1 MLTEPSNHKTKHNW
15 NVRPC
20 SPPSSMGEVS
30 RRQDLETAT
39 STNIIPSQ
47 FDQPAPAF
55 CISECLFDLQQD
67 DDYEIAT
74 FPSSSQVPGPNDAN
88 MSSYQ
93 SSRGNIFDESSWQ
106 TVLRPYLFSNQHHKY
121 CEKTKKNLPSINLWG
136 STSLSLERV
145 QLLGDNATLIG
156 RPLQPTSD
164 RQNDPEVSS
173 LLNFILMFS
182 CAYIVSGFLL
192 YQMCLF
198 QLPIQIWYKLLKS
211 QQLES
216 STRHLGD
223 GSSTSSGSGSS
234 GPTFS
239 SKKRITWTQ
248 GLHEKFVKCVNS
260 LGGAAKAKP
269 KAILKMMETK
279 GLTIVQ
285 VKSHLQKYRSDK
297 CLSEC
302 KQEKPTINDIPQ
314 LVFSSRISMG
324 IKEAQQL
331 QLDIEK
337 HLHEQLEIQR
347 KLLLQNEEVG
357 RQLKLMLEQQQR
369 TN

>member
-1 MLTEPSNHKTKHNW
+1 
-15 NVRPC
+15 
-20 SPPSSMGEVS
+20 MGEVS
-30 RRQDLETAT
+30 QSQDEEPAT

-47 FDQPAPAF
+47 FDQLAPAF

-67 DDYEIAT
+67 DDYEFPT
-74 FPSSSQVPGPNDAN
+74 FPSCSQVPGPNDAK
-88 MSSYQ
+88 MSSNQ

-121 CEKTKKNLPSINLWG
+121 CEKTQKHLSSINLGG

-164 RQNDPEVSS
+164 RQNDPE
-173 LLNFILMFS
+173 
-182 CAYIVSGFLL
+182 
-192 YQMCLF
+192 
-198 QLPIQIWYKLLKS
+198 LLKS

-234 GPTFS
+234 GPIFS
-239 SKKRITWTQ
+239 SKKRIRWTQ
-248 GLHEKFVKCVNS
+248 GLHEKFIKCVNS

-297 CLSEC
+297 YMSEC
-302 KQEKPTINDIPQ
+302 NQAKPTINDMPQ
-314 LVFSSRISMG
+314 LVFSSRTSMG

-337 HLHEQLEIQR
+337 DLHEQLEIQR
-347 KLLLQNEEVG
+347 NLQLQNEENG
-357 RQLKLMLEQQQR
+357 RQLKLMLEQQQK
-369 TN
+369 TIKSLP

>member
-1 MLTEPSNHKTKHNW
+1 
-15 NVRPC
+15 
-20 SPPSSMGEVS
+20 MGEVS
-30 RRQDLETAT
+30 QSQDVEPAT

-47 FDQPAPAF
+47 FDQLAPAF

-67 DDYEIAT
+67 DDYEFPT
-74 FPSSSQVPGPNDAN
+74 FPSCSQVPGPNDAK
-88 MSSYQ
+88 MSSNQ

-121 CEKTKKNLPSINLWG
+121 CEKTQKHLSSINLGG

-164 RQNDPEVSS
+164 RQNDPE
-173 LLNFILMFS
+173 
-182 CAYIVSGFLL
+182 
-192 YQMCLF
+192 
-198 QLPIQIWYKLLKS
+198 LLKS
-211 QQLES
+211 QKLES
-216 STRHLGD
+216 STRHFGD

-234 GPTFS
+234 GPIFS
-239 SKKRITWTQ
+239 SKKRIRWTQ
-248 GLHEKFVKCVNS
+248 GLHEKFIKCVNS

-297 CLSEC
+297 YMSEC
-302 KQEKPTINDIPQ
+302 NQAKPTINDMPQ

-324 IKEAQQL
+324 IKEVQQL

-337 HLHEQLEIQR
+337 DLHEQLEIQR
-347 KLLLQNEEVG
+347 NLQLQNEENG
-357 RQLKLMLEQQQR
+357 RQLKLMLEQQQK
-369 TN
+369 TNKSVP

>member
-1 MLTEPSNHKTKHNW
+1 
-15 NVRPC
+15 
-20 SPPSSMGEVS
+20 MGEVS
-30 RRQDLETAT
+30 QSQDVEPAT
-39 STNIIPSQ
+39 STNIFPSQ
-47 FDQPAPAF
+47 FDQLAPAF

-67 DDYEIAT
+67 DDYEFPT
-74 FPSSSQVPGPNDAN
+74 FPSCSQVPGPNDAK
-88 MSSYQ
+88 MSSNQ

-121 CEKTKKNLPSINLWG
+121 CEKTQKHLSSNNLGG

-164 RQNDPEVSS
+164 RQNDPE
-173 LLNFILMFS
+173 
-182 CAYIVSGFLL
+182 
-192 YQMCLF
+192 
-198 QLPIQIWYKLLKS
+198 
-211 QQLES
+211 LES

-234 GPTFS
+234 GPIFS
-239 SKKRITWTQ
+239 SKKRIRWTQ
-248 GLHEKFVKCVNS
+248 GLHEKFIKCVNS

-297 CLSEC
+297 YMSEC
-302 KQEKPTINDIPQ
+302 NQAKPTINDMPQ

-324 IKEAQQL
+324 IKEVQQL

-337 HLHEQLEIQR
+337 DLHEQLEIQR
-347 KLLLQNEEVG
+347 NLQLQNEENG
-357 RQLKLMLEQQQR
+357 RQLKLMLEQQQKK
-369 TN
+369 TKAYPKLEAEKPANCSIH

>member
-30 RRQDLETAT
+30 QRQDLETAT

-47 FDQPAPAF
+47 FDQLAPAF

-74 FPSSSQVPGPNDAN
+74 FPSSSQVHGPNDAN

-106 TVLRPYLFSNQHHKY
+106 TVLRPYSFSNQHHKY
-121 CEKTKKNLPSINLWG
+121 CEKTEKNLPSINLWG

-182 CAYIVSGFLL
+182 CAYIMSGFLL

-211 QQLES
+211 QQMES

-234 GPTFS
+234 APIFS

-248 GLHEKFVKCVNS
+248 GLHEKFVKCVDS
-260 LGGAAKAKP
+260 LGGAASK
-269 KAILKMMETK
+269 
-279 GLTIVQ
+279 
-285 VKSHLQKYRSDK
+285 
-297 CLSEC
+297 
-302 KQEKPTINDIPQ
+302 
-314 LVFSSRISMG
+314 
-324 IKEAQQL
+324 
-331 QLDIEK
+331 
-337 HLHEQLEIQR
+337 
-347 KLLLQNEEVG
+347 
-357 RQLKLMLEQQQR
+357 
-369 TN
+369 

>member
-1 MLTEPSNHKTKHNW
+1 M
-15 NVRPC
+15 R
-20 SPPSSMGEVS
+20 EVS
-30 RRQDLETAT
+30 QSQDVEPAT

-47 FDQPAPAF
+47 FDQLAPAF

-67 DDYEIAT
+67 DDYEFPT
-74 FPSSSQVPGPNDAN
+74 FPSCSQVPGPNDAK
-88 MSSYQ
+88 MSSNQ

-121 CEKTKKNLPSINLWG
+121 CEKTQKHLSSINLGG

-164 RQNDPEVSS
+164 RQNDPE
-173 LLNFILMFS
+173 
-182 CAYIVSGFLL
+182 
-192 YQMCLF
+192 
-198 QLPIQIWYKLLKS
+198 LLKS

-234 GPTFS
+234 GPIFS
-239 SKKRITWTQ
+239 SKKRIRWTQ
-248 GLHEKFVKCVNS
+248 GLHEKFIKCVNS

-297 CLSEC
+297 YMSEC
-302 KQEKPTINDIPQ
+302 NQAKPTINDMPQ

-324 IKEAQQL
+324 IKEVQQL

-337 HLHEQLEIQR
+337 DLHEQLEIQR
-347 KLLLQNEEVG
+347 NLQLQNEENG
-357 RQLKLMLEQQQR
+357 RQLKLMLEQQQK
-369 TN
+369 TNKSVP

>member
-1 MLTEPSNHKTKHNW
+1 
-15 NVRPC
+15 
-20 SPPSSMGEVS
+20 MGEVS
-30 RRQDLETAT
+30 QSQDEEPAT

-47 FDQPAPAF
+47 FDQLAPAF

-67 DDYEIAT
+67 DDYEFPT
-74 FPSSSQVPGPNDAN
+74 FPSCSQVPGPNDAK
-88 MSSYQ
+88 MSSNQ

-121 CEKTKKNLPSINLWG
+121 CEKTQKHLSSINLGG

-164 RQNDPEVSS
+164 RQNDPE
-173 LLNFILMFS
+173 
-182 CAYIVSGFLL
+182 
-192 YQMCLF
+192 
-198 QLPIQIWYKLLKS
+198 LLKS

-216 STRHLGD
+216 STRHFGD

-234 GPTFS
+234 GPIFS
-239 SKKRITWTQ
+239 SKKRIRWTQ
-248 GLHEKFVKCVNS
+248 GLHEKFIKCVNS

-297 CLSEC
+297 YMSEC
-302 KQEKPTINDIPQ
+302 NQAKPTINDMPQ

-324 IKEAQQL
+324 IKEVQQL

-337 HLHEQLEIQR
+337 DLHEQLEIQR
-347 KLLLQNEEVG
+347 NLQLQNEENG
-357 RQLKLMLEQQQR
+357 RQLKLMLEQQQK
-369 TN
+369 TIKSLP

>member
-30 RRQDLETAT
+30 QRQDLETAT

-47 FDQPAPAF
+47 FDQLAPAF

-121 CEKTKKNLPSINLWG
+121 CEKTQKNLPSINLRG

-145 QLLGDNATLIG
+145 QLQGDNATGTLIG

-164 RQNDPEVSS
+164 RQNDPE
-173 LLNFILMFS
+173 
-182 CAYIVSGFLL
+182 
-192 YQMCLF
+192 
-198 QLPIQIWYKLLKS
+198 LLKS

-216 STRHLGD
+216 STRHLGA

-234 GPTFS
+234 APIFS

-248 GLHEKFVKCVNS
+248 GLHEKFVKCVDS

-285 VKSHLQKYRSDK
+285 VKSHLQKHRSDK

-314 LVFSSRISMG
+314 LVFSSRTSMG
-324 IKEAQQL
+324 IKEAQLL

-347 KLLLQNEEVG
+347 NLLLQNEKVG
-357 RQLKLMLEQQQR
+357 RQLELMLEQQQR
-369 TN
+369 TNKRLP

>member
-1 MLTEPSNHKTKHNW
+1 
-15 NVRPC
+15 
-20 SPPSSMGEVS
+20 MGEVS
-30 RRQDLETAT
+30 QRQDLETAT

-47 FDQPAPAF
+47 FDELAPAF
-55 CISECLFDLQQD
+55 CTSECLVDLQQD

-74 FPSSSQVPGPNDAN
+74 FPSSSQVPGPNDAK

-121 CEKTKKNLPSINLWG
+121 CEKTQKHLPSINLWE

-156 RPLQPTSD
+156 RPLQPAPD
-164 RQNDPEVSS
+164 RQNDPE
-173 LLNFILMFS
+173 
-182 CAYIVSGFLL
+182 
-192 YQMCLF
+192 
-198 QLPIQIWYKLLKS
+198 
-211 QQLES
+211 QLES

-234 GPTFS
+234 GPIFS
-239 SKKRITWTQ
+239 SRKRITWTQ
-248 GLHEKFVKCVNS
+248 DLHEKFVNCVNS
-260 LGGAAKAKP
+260 LGGAVEAKP

-297 CLSEC
+297 YLSEW
-302 KQEKPTINDIPQ
+302 KQEKPTINDMPQ

-324 IKEAQQL
+324 IQEALQL

-347 KLLLQNEEVG
+347 NLQLQIEENG
-357 RQLKLMLEQQQR
+357 RQLKLLLEQQQR
-369 TN
+369 TNKRLP

>member
-1 MLTEPSNHKTKHNW
+1 
-15 NVRPC
+15 
-20 SPPSSMGEVS
+20 MGEVS
-30 RRQDLETAT
+30 QRQNVEPAT

-47 FDQPAPAF
+47 FDQLAQAF

-74 FPSSSQVPGPNDAN
+74 FPSSSQVPGPNDAK

-121 CEKTKKNLPSINLWG
+121 REKTQKHLSSINLGG

-145 QLLGDNATLIG
+145 QLLEDNATLIG

-164 RQNDPEVSS
+164 RQNDPE
-173 LLNFILMFS
+173 
-182 CAYIVSGFLL
+182 
-192 YQMCLF
+192 
-198 QLPIQIWYKLLKS
+198 
-211 QQLES
+211 LES

-234 GPTFS
+234 GPIFS
-239 SKKRITWTQ
+239 SKKRIRWTQ

-297 CLSEC
+297 YLSEC
-302 KQEKPTINDIPQ
+302 NQAKSTINDMPQ

-331 QLDIEK
+331 QLVIEK

-347 KLLLQNEEVG
+347 NLQLQNEENG
-357 RQLKLMLEQQQR
+357 RQLKLMLEQQQK
-369 TN
+369 TNKSLP

>member
-1 MLTEPSNHKTKHNW
+1 
-15 NVRPC
+15 
-20 SPPSSMGEVS
+20 MGEVS
-30 RRQDLETAT
+30 QSQDEEPAT

-47 FDQPAPAF
+47 FDQLAPAF

-67 DDYEIAT
+67 DDYEFPT
-74 FPSSSQVPGPNDAN
+74 FPSCSQVPGPNDAK
-88 MSSYQ
+88 MSSNQ

-121 CEKTKKNLPSINLWG
+121 CEKTQKHLSSINLGG

-164 RQNDPEVSS
+164 RQNDPE
-173 LLNFILMFS
+173 
-182 CAYIVSGFLL
+182 
-192 YQMCLF
+192 
-198 QLPIQIWYKLLKS
+198 LLKS

-234 GPTFS
+234 GPIFS
-239 SKKRITWTQ
+239 SKKRIRWTQ
-248 GLHEKFVKCVNS
+248 GLHEKFIKCVNS

-297 CLSEC
+297 YMSEC
-302 KQEKPTINDIPQ
+302 NQAKPTINDMPQ
-314 LVFSSRISMG
+314 LVFSSRTSMG

-337 HLHEQLEIQR
+337 DLHEQLEIQR
-347 KLLLQNEEVG
+347 NLQLQNEENG
-357 RQLKLMLEQQQR
+357 RQLKLMLEQQQK
-369 TN
+369 TNKSVP

>member
-1 MLTEPSNHKTKHNW
+1 ME
-15 NVRPC
+15 
-20 SPPSSMGEVS
+20 EVS
-30 RRQDLETAT
+30 QRQDVEPAT

-47 FDQPAPAF
+47 FDQLAQAF

-67 DDYEIAT
+67 DDCEIAT
-74 FPSSSQVPGPNDAN
+74 FPSSSQVPGPNDAK

-121 CEKTKKNLPSINLWG
+121 CEKTQKHLSSINLGG

-145 QLLGDNATLIG
+145 QLLEDNATLIG

-164 RQNDPEVSS
+164 RQNDPE
-173 LLNFILMFS
+173 
-182 CAYIVSGFLL
+182 
-192 YQMCLF
+192 
-198 QLPIQIWYKLLKS
+198 
-211 QQLES
+211 LES

-234 GPTFS
+234 GPIFS
-239 SKKRITWTQ
+239 SKKRIRWTQ

-297 CLSEC
+297 YLSEC
-302 KQEKPTINDIPQ
+302 NQAKPTINDMPQ
-314 LVFSSRISMG
+314 LIFSSRISMG

-347 KLLLQNEEVG
+347 NLQLQNEENG
-357 RQLKLMLEQQQR
+357 RQLKLMLEQQQK
-369 TN
+369 TNKSLP

>member
-1 MLTEPSNHKTKHNW
+1 
-15 NVRPC
+15 
-20 SPPSSMGEVS
+20 MGEVS
-30 RRQDLETAT
+30 QSQDEEPAT

-47 FDQPAPAF
+47 FDQLAPAF

-67 DDYEIAT
+67 DDYEFPT
-74 FPSSSQVPGPNDAN
+74 FPSCSQVPGPNDAK
-88 MSSYQ
+88 MSSNQ

-121 CEKTKKNLPSINLWG
+121 CEKTQKHLSSINLGG

-164 RQNDPEVSS
+164 RQNDPE
-173 LLNFILMFS
+173 
-182 CAYIVSGFLL
+182 
-192 YQMCLF
+192 
-198 QLPIQIWYKLLKS
+198 LLKS

-234 GPTFS
+234 GPIFS
-239 SKKRITWTQ
+239 SKKRIRWTQ
-248 GLHEKFVKCVNS
+248 GLHEKFIKCVNS

-297 CLSEC
+297 YMSEC
-302 KQEKPTINDIPQ
+302 NQAKPTINDMPQ

-324 IKEAQQL
+324 IKEVQQL

-337 HLHEQLEIQR
+337 DLHEQLEIQR
-347 KLLLQNEEVG
+347 NLQLQNEENG
-357 RQLKLMLEQQQR
+357 RQLKLMLEQQQK
-369 TN
+369 TNKSVP

>member
-1 MLTEPSNHKTKHNW
+1 
-15 NVRPC
+15 
-20 SPPSSMGEVS
+20 MGEVS
-30 RRQDLETAT
+30 QSQDVEPAT

-47 FDQPAPAF
+47 FDQLAPAF

-67 DDYEIAT
+67 DDYEFPT
-74 FPSSSQVPGPNDAN
+74 FPSCSQVPGPNDAK
-88 MSSYQ
+88 MSSNQ

-121 CEKTKKNLPSINLWG
+121 CEKTQKHLSSINLGG

-164 RQNDPEVSS
+164 RQNDPE
-173 LLNFILMFS
+173 
-182 CAYIVSGFLL
+182 
-192 YQMCLF
+192 
-198 QLPIQIWYKLLKS
+198 
-211 QQLES
+211 LES
-216 STRHLGD
+216 STRHFGD

-234 GPTFS
+234 GPIFS
-239 SKKRITWTQ
+239 SKKRIRWTQ
-248 GLHEKFVKCVNS
+248 GLHEKFIKCVNS

-297 CLSEC
+297 YMSEC
-302 KQEKPTINDIPQ
+302 NQAKPTINDMPQ

-324 IKEAQQL
+324 IKEVQQL

-337 HLHEQLEIQR
+337 DLHEQLEIQR
-347 KLLLQNEEVG
+347 NLQLQNEENG
-357 RQLKLMLEQQQR
+357 RQLKLMLEQQQK
-369 TN
+369 TNKSVP

>member
-1 MLTEPSNHKTKHNW
+1 
-15 NVRPC
+15 
-20 SPPSSMGEVS
+20 MGEVS
-30 RRQDLETAT
+30 QRQDLETAT

-47 FDQPAPAF
+47 FDELAPAF
-55 CISECLFDLQQD
+55 CTSECLVDLQQD

-74 FPSSSQVPGPNDAN
+74 FPSSSQVPGPNDAK

-121 CEKTKKNLPSINLWG
+121 CEKTQKHLPSINLWE

-156 RPLQPTSD
+156 RPLQPAPD
-164 RQNDPEVSS
+164 RQNDPE
-173 LLNFILMFS
+173 
-182 CAYIVSGFLL
+182 
-192 YQMCLF
+192 
-198 QLPIQIWYKLLKS
+198 
-211 QQLES
+211 LES

-234 GPTFS
+234 GPIFS
-239 SKKRITWTQ
+239 SRKRITWTQ
-248 GLHEKFVKCVNS
+248 DLHEKFVNCVNS
-260 LGGAAKAKP
+260 LGGAVEAKP

-297 CLSEC
+297 YLSEW
-302 KQEKPTINDIPQ
+302 KQEKPTINDMPQ

-324 IKEAQQL
+324 IQEALQL

-347 KLLLQNEEVG
+347 NLQLQIEENG
-357 RQLKLMLEQQQR
+357 RQLKLLLEQQQR
-369 TN
+369 TNKRLP

>member
-1 MLTEPSNHKTKHNW
+1 
-15 NVRPC
+15 
-20 SPPSSMGEVS
+20 
-30 RRQDLETAT
+30 
-39 STNIIPSQ
+39 
-47 FDQPAPAF
+47 
-55 CISECLFDLQQD
+55 
-67 DDYEIAT
+67 
-74 FPSSSQVPGPNDAN
+74 
-88 MSSYQ
+88 MSSNQ

-121 CEKTKKNLPSINLWG
+121 CEKTQKHLSSINLGG

-164 RQNDPEVSS
+164 RQNDPE
-173 LLNFILMFS
+173 
-182 CAYIVSGFLL
+182 
-192 YQMCLF
+192 
-198 QLPIQIWYKLLKS
+198 
-211 QQLES
+211 QLES

-234 GPTFS
+234 GPIFS
-239 SKKRITWTQ
+239 SKKRIRWTQ
-248 GLHEKFVKCVNS
+248 GLHEKFIKCVNS

-297 CLSEC
+297 YMSEC
-302 KQEKPTINDIPQ
+302 NQAKPTINDMPQ
-314 LVFSSRISMG
+314 LVFSSRISMR

-347 KLLLQNEEVG
+347 NLQLQNEENG
-357 RQLKLMLEQQQR
+357 RQLKLMLEQQQK
-369 TN
+369 TNKSLP

>member
-1 MLTEPSNHKTKHNW
+1 MLTEPSNHTTKHNW

-20 SPPSSMGEVS
+20 LPPSSMGEVS
-30 RRQDLETAT
+30 QRQDLETAT

-47 FDQPAPAF
+47 FDQLAPAF

-74 FPSSSQVPGPNDAN
+74 FPSSSQVPGPNDAK
-88 MSSYQ
+88 M
-93 SSRGNIFDESSWQ
+93 
-106 TVLRPYLFSNQHHKY
+106 
-121 CEKTKKNLPSINLWG
+121 
-136 STSLSLERV
+136 
-145 QLLGDNATLIG
+145 
-156 RPLQPTSD
+156 PLQPTSD
-164 RQNDPEVSS
+164 RQNDPE
-173 LLNFILMFS
+173 
-182 CAYIVSGFLL
+182 
-192 YQMCLF
+192 
-198 QLPIQIWYKLLKS
+198 LLKS

-234 GPTFS
+234 GPIFS

-347 KLLLQNEEVG
+347 NILLQNEKVG
-357 RQLKLMLEQQQR
+357 RQLELMLEQQQR
-369 TN
+369 TSKRLP

>member
-1 MLTEPSNHKTKHNW
+1 
-15 NVRPC
+15 
-20 SPPSSMGEVS
+20 MGEVS
-30 RRQDLETAT
+30 QSQDVEPAT

-47 FDQPAPAF
+47 FDQLAPAF

-67 DDYEIAT
+67 DDYEFPT
-74 FPSSSQVPGPNDAN
+74 FPSCSQVPGPNDAK
-88 MSSYQ
+88 MSSNQ

-121 CEKTKKNLPSINLWG
+121 CEKTQKHLSSINLGG

-145 QLLGDNATLIG
+145 QLLGDNSTLIG

-164 RQNDPEVSS
+164 RQNDPE
-173 LLNFILMFS
+173 
-182 CAYIVSGFLL
+182 
-192 YQMCLF
+192 
-198 QLPIQIWYKLLKS
+198 LLKS

-234 GPTFS
+234 GPIFS
-239 SKKRITWTQ
+239 SKKRIRWTQ
-248 GLHEKFVKCVNS
+248 GLHEKFIKCVNS

-297 CLSEC
+297 YMSEC
-302 KQEKPTINDIPQ
+302 NQAKPTINDMPR

-324 IKEAQQL
+324 IKEVQQL

-337 HLHEQLEIQR
+337 DLHEQLEIQR
-347 KLLLQNEEVG
+347 NLQLQNEENG
-357 RQLKLMLEQQQR
+357 RQLKLMLEQQQK
-369 TN
+369 TNKSVP

>member
-1 MLTEPSNHKTKHNW
+1 
-15 NVRPC
+15 
-20 SPPSSMGEVS
+20 MGEVS
-30 RRQDLETAT
+30 QSQDVEPAT

-47 FDQPAPAF
+47 FDQLAPAF

-67 DDYEIAT
+67 DDYEFPT
-74 FPSSSQVPGPNDAN
+74 FPSCSQVPGPNDAK
-88 MSSYQ
+88 MSSNQ

-121 CEKTKKNLPSINLWG
+121 CEKTQKHLSSINLGG

-164 RQNDPEVSS
+164 RQNDPE
-173 LLNFILMFS
+173 
-182 CAYIVSGFLL
+182 
-192 YQMCLF
+192 
-198 QLPIQIWYKLLKS
+198 LLKS

-234 GPTFS
+234 GPIFS
-239 SKKRITWTQ
+239 SKKRIRWTQ
-248 GLHEKFVKCVNS
+248 GLHEKFIKCVNS

-297 CLSEC
+297 YMSEC
-302 KQEKPTINDIPQ
+302 NQAKPTINDMPQ
-314 LVFSSRISMG
+314 LVFSSRISMR

-347 KLLLQNEEVG
+347 NLQLQNEENG
-357 RQLKLMLEQQQR
+357 RQLKLMLEQQQK
-369 TN
+369 TNKSLP

>member
-1 MLTEPSNHKTKHNW
+1 M
-15 NVRPC
+15 R
-20 SPPSSMGEVS
+20 EVS
-30 RRQDLETAT
+30 QSQDVEPAT

-47 FDQPAPAF
+47 FDQLAPAF

-67 DDYEIAT
+67 DDYEFPT
-74 FPSSSQVPGPNDAN
+74 FPSCSQVPGPNDAK
-88 MSSYQ
+88 MSSNQ

-121 CEKTKKNLPSINLWG
+121 CEKTQKHLSSINLGG

-164 RQNDPEVSS
+164 RQNDPE
-173 LLNFILMFS
+173 
-182 CAYIVSGFLL
+182 
-192 YQMCLF
+192 
-198 QLPIQIWYKLLKS
+198 LLKS

-234 GPTFS
+234 GPIFS
-239 SKKRITWTQ
+239 SKKRIRWTQ
-248 GLHEKFVKCVNS
+248 GLHEKFIKCVNS

-297 CLSEC
+297 YMSEC
-302 KQEKPTINDIPQ
+302 NQAKPTINDMPQ
-314 LVFSSRISMG
+314 LVFSSRTSMG

-337 HLHEQLEIQR
+337 DLHEQLEIQR
-347 KLLLQNEEVG
+347 NLQLQNEENG
-357 RQLKLMLEQQQR
+357 RQLKLMLEQQQK
-369 TN
+369 TNKSVP

>member
-1 MLTEPSNHKTKHNW
+1 
-15 NVRPC
+15 
-20 SPPSSMGEVS
+20 MGEVS
-30 RRQDLETAT
+30 QSQDVEPAT

-47 FDQPAPAF
+47 FDQLAPAF

-67 DDYEIAT
+67 DDYEFPT
-74 FPSSSQVPGPNDAN
+74 FPSCSQVPGPNDAK
-88 MSSYQ
+88 MSSNQ

-121 CEKTKKNLPSINLWG
+121 CEKTQKHLSSINLGG

-164 RQNDPEVSS
+164 RQNDPE
-173 LLNFILMFS
+173 
-182 CAYIVSGFLL
+182 
-192 YQMCLF
+192 
-198 QLPIQIWYKLLKS
+198 LLKS

-216 STRHLGD
+216 STRHFGD

-234 GPTFS
+234 GPIFS
-239 SKKRITWTQ
+239 SKKRIRWTQ
-248 GLHEKFVKCVNS
+248 GLHEKFIKCVNS

-297 CLSEC
+297 YMSEC
-302 KQEKPTINDIPQ
+302 NQAKPTINDMPQ

-324 IKEAQQL
+324 IKEVQQL

-337 HLHEQLEIQR
+337 DLHEQLEIQR
-347 KLLLQNEEVG
+347 NLQLQNEENG
-357 RQLKLMLEQQQR
+357 RQLKLMLEQQQK
-369 TN
+369 TNKSVP